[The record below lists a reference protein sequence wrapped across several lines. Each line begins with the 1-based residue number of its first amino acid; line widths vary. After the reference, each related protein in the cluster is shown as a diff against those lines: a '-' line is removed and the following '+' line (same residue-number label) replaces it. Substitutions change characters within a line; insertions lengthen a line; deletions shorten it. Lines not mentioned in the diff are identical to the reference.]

1 MTPATQPATQI
12 AAVLPCDPHTARPWI
27 ARHDVE
33 GVIGLPGLASQRPAP
48 AGQSSRANGFVP
60 CSPR

>member
-1 MTPATQPATQI
+1 MTPATQI
-12 AAVLPCDPHTARPWI
+12 AAVLPYDPHTARPWI

-33 GVIGLPGLASQRPAP
+33 GVIGLPKPAWQRPAP
-48 AGQSSRANGFVP
+48 AGQSSRADGSVP